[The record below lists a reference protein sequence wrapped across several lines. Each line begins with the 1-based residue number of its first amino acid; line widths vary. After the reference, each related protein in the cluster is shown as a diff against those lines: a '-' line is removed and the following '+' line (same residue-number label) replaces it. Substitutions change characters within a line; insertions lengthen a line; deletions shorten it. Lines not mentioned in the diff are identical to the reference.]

1 MTNKKNDPRV
11 KRTNQY
17 LINAIVKLLNDK
29 DINKISIQNIT
40 DSADLTRATFYL
52 HYRDKQDFFNR
63 IVTNVIDD
71 LIDYVKDGHLIAS
84 GLNNESDIKNAFT
97 RLFEYIYMNYEFFS
111 VMLSDRGLSQFRPKL
126 ESVVQKEIYIPLFHA
141 LVKIDGEKTSKFPQ
155 HYFLNY
161 ITSAHIGVI
170 CTWLNDDMNY
180 SPKYMAE
187 LLYKLTLEGIFSVV
201 RSEF

>member
-1 MTNKKNDPRV
+1 MTNKKIDPRV

-84 GLNNESDIKNAFT
+84 GLNNESDIKNSFT

>member
-1 MTNKKNDPRV
+1 MTNKKIDPRV

-40 DSADLTRATFYL
+40 DLADLTRATFYL

>member
-1 MTNKKNDPRV
+1 MTNKKIDPRV

-17 LINAIVKLLNDK
+17 LINAIVKLLNEK
-29 DINKISIQNIT
+29 DINKISVQNIT

-63 IVTNVIDD
+63 IITNVIED
-71 LIDYVKDGHLIAS
+71 LIDYVKDSHLIES
-84 GLNNESDIKNAFT
+84 GLKNESDIKNAFT

-141 LVKIDGEKTSKFPQ
+141 LVNVNSDAVSKFPQ
-155 HYFLNY
+155 DYFFNY

-170 CTWLNDDMNY
+170 CTWLDDDMNY
-180 SPKYMAE
+180 SPIYMAE
-187 LLYKLTLEGIFSVV
+187 LLYKLTLEGVFSVAQN
-201 RSEF
+201 EF

>member
-1 MTNKKNDPRV
+1 MTNKKIDPRV

-17 LINAIVKLLNDK
+17 LINAIVKLLNEK

-71 LIDYVKDGHLIAS
+71 LIDYVKDGHLVAS
-84 GLNNESDIKNAFT
+84 GLKSESDIKNAFT
-97 RLFEYIYMNYEFFS
+97 RLFEYIYMNHTVFG
-111 VMLSDRGLSQFRPKL
+111 VMLSDKGLSQFRPKL
-126 ESVVQKEIYIPLFHA
+126 ETEVQKEIYIPLFHA
-141 LVKIDGEKTSKFPQ
+141 LVKIDGEKASKFPQ

-187 LLYKLTLEGIFSVV
+187 LLYKLTLEGVFSVV
-201 RSEF
+201 QSEF

>member
-1 MTNKKNDPRV
+1 MTNKKIDPRV

-63 IVTNVIDD
+63 IVTNVIDG

>member
-1 MTNKKNDPRV
+1 M
-11 KRTNQY
+11 
-17 LINAIVKLLNDK
+17 
-29 DINKISIQNIT
+29 
-40 DSADLTRATFYL
+40 TRATFYL

-155 HYFLNY
+155 HYF
-161 ITSAHIGVI
+161 
-170 CTWLNDDMNY
+170 
-180 SPKYMAE
+180 
-187 LLYKLTLEGIFSVV
+187 
-201 RSEF
+201 

>member
-1 MTNKKNDPRV
+1 MTNKKIDPRV

-17 LINAIVKLLNDK
+17 LIKAIVKLLNEK
-29 DINKISIQNIT
+29 DINKISVQNIT

-63 IVTNVIDD
+63 IITNVIED
-71 LIDYVKDGHLIAS
+71 LIDYVKDSHLIES
-84 GLNNESDIKNAFT
+84 GLKNESDIKNAFT

-126 ESVVQKEIYIPLFHA
+126 ESVVQKEIYLPLFHT
-141 LVKIDGEKTSKFPQ
+141 LVNVNSDAVSKFPQ
-155 HYFLNY
+155 DYLFNY

-170 CTWLNDDMNY
+170 CTWLDDDMNY
-180 SPKYMAE
+180 SPIYMAE
-187 LLYKLTLEGIFSVV
+187 LLYKLTLEGVFSVAQN
-201 RSEF
+201 EF

>member
-1 MTNKKNDPRV
+1 MTNKKIDPRV

-141 LVKIDGEKTSKFPQ
+141 LVKIDCEKTSKFPQ

>member
-1 MTNKKNDPRV
+1 MTNKKIDPRV

-63 IVTNVIDD
+63 NVTNVIDD

>member
-1 MTNKKNDPRV
+1 MTNKKIDPRV

-180 SPKYMAE
+180 SPKHMAE